1 MDAGV
6 ASRPSVRCPL
16 WRLFRPL
23 CLFVFHRTTH
33 ARRAHSLVMDDAP
46 IVTIAPASP
55 SMSMSTPH
63 PGKPPPSHVRD
74 AVRLVDADTQVA
86 GNHAH
91 GLKAKQSACGRW
103 FYKPHVRGDARA
115 VRELEFYAHMRRLA
129 TSRDSYSSGDGDS
142 DEDTRA
148 STISYRGVEELSAMD
163 ERTMRI
169 RSFVETRLPACPS
182 TRRFVC
188 VGDGVEVEEAET
200 ETAIEGLP
208 KETPSVGYLRL
219 RNITYGYERPCV
231 IDLKIGIRTWD
242 VEHSVEYAEKR
253 TKSELGT
260 THERLGF
267 KLCGAQTYDA
277 EGNVKRLSRE
287 ECKSIRTSETLT
299 RETLRE
305 FVRDPVTGE
314 TNDWFWPA
322 LVRQLRAESIR
333 DLEHRLVGSSLLIVY
348 ESGKLAQSDVLG
360 EVCVAEAKLEA
371 RYIDFCH
378 AVPKSGKDGEEV
390 DENFEIGMQKFE
402 AFVASFES

>member
-1 MDAGV
+1 
-6 ASRPSVRCPL
+6 
-16 WRLFRPL
+16 
-23 CLFVFHRTTH
+23 
-33 ARRAHSLVMDDAP
+33 MDDAS
-46 IVTIAPASP
+46 IVTMTTTSSP
-55 SMSMSTPH
+55 MFMSTSPPH
-63 PGKPPPSHVRD
+63 AGKPPPSRVRD
-74 AVRLVDADTQVA
+74 ALRLVDADTQVA

-129 TSRDSYSSGDGDS
+129 TGRDSYSSGDGDS

-148 STISYRGVEELSAMD
+148 STISYRRVEELSAVD
-163 ERTMRI
+163 ERAMRI
-169 RSFVETRLPACPS
+169 RRFVETRLPVCPS

-188 VGDGVEVEEAET
+188 VGDGVEVEEMET
-200 ETAIEGLP
+200 ETAIEGHP
-208 KETPSVGYLRL
+208 NKTPSVGYLRL

-253 TKSELGT
+253 AKSELGT

-277 EGNVKRLSRE
+277 EGSVKRLSRE

-322 LVRQLRAESIR
+322 LVRQLRSESIR
-333 DLEHRLVGSSLLIVY
+333 DLEHRLVGSSLLVVY

-360 EVCVAEAKLEA
+360 EVCVAEANLEA

-378 AVPKSGKDGEEV
+378 AVPKSGDEDT
-390 DENFEIGMQKFE
+390 DENFEVGMQKFE
-402 AFVASFES
+402 AFVASFESEP